1 MQSLSSPL
9 PEELSTPQHQF
20 PEHRNQQHFAQK
32 THRTEK
38 KGQKTRAQY
47 LVSLQGGGEKRKGAA
62 SREGKKAHTTSGTLK
77 TQ

>member
-20 PEHRNQQHFAQK
+20 PEYRNQQHSAQK
-32 THRTEK
+32 HIEQKRRT
-38 KGQKTRAQY
+38 QY